1 MNKRLLTFIAV
12 GVLAAALALG
22 GATWALAGGG
32 DDDGAG
38 VTGPQAD
45 KAKAAALAYVGDGK
59 ANAVEREDEEAAWE
73 VEVTK
78 SDGSTVDVHLDANFK
93 AIGVDDDSEGDSG
106 DSDSE

>member
-12 GVLAAALALG
+12 GVLAVALALG

-45 KAKAAALAYVGDGK
+45 KAKAAALAYLGGGT

-78 SDGSTVDVHLDANFK
+78 SGGGTVDVHLDANFK